1 MDRFSYVFTNELRY
15 GIILKPICNTMAET
29 IFLIIVLV
37 FSVVIH
43 EVSHGYAAS
52 ALGDDTAR
60 RAGRLTLNP
69 LSHIDPVGSVLV
81 PLILAMMPGGLML
94 GWAKPVPYNPY
105 NLRAKRFG
113 PAIVALAGP
122 LSNVALAFLMAVAVR
137 ILPTL
142 GFALSTAF
150 LQGAASI
157 VVINIVLA
165 CFNMMPVPPLDGS
178 KVLFSLLSYR
188 YHFIEEALEHYW
200 FIFLLAALL
209 LWPYLANIV
218 LSLATLL
225 LGV

>member
-1 MDRFSYVFTNELRY
+1 
-15 GIILKPICNTMAET
+15 MAET
-29 IFLIIVLV
+29 IFLIVVLII
-37 FSVVIH
+37 SVVIH

-60 RAGRLTLNP
+60 NAGRLTLNP
-69 LSHIDPVGSVLV
+69 LSHLDPVGSVLV
-81 PLILAMMPGGLML
+81 PLALAIMPGGLML

-122 LSNVALAFLMAVAVR
+122 LSNVALAVLMAFAVR
-137 ILPTL
+137 TMP
-142 GFALSTAF
+142 GFGITFSEAF

-165 CFNMMPVPPLDGS
+165 SFNMIPVPPLDGS
-178 KVLFSLLSYR
+178 KVLFSLLPYR
-188 YHFIEEALEHYW
+188 YHFVEEALEHYW
-200 FIFLLAALL
+200 FIFLLAALI
-209 LWPYLANIV
+209 LWPYLTDIV

-225 LGV
+225 LGQ